1 LDGYKN
7 YVWILAVET
16 RCKRVES
23 VDGKRMRWFSLVDI
37 SAFEFSSGL
46 VTLLVECQEGHPA
59 CKNLL

>member
-1 LDGYKN
+1 
-7 YVWILAVET
+7 VWILAVET